1 MIIYHAFK
9 ICKILYIISLIINFN
24 NVFKSKIT
32 DSDVFCK
39 YLKHKR
45 LTKHLINERI
55 EKKELATQIV
65 WDLDEVRAEDEK
77 VILRDKCQNW
87 GTQFHSTSL
96 VNLELEE
103 LKQQHLDEIDEVK
116 RKGEQAIEALQT
128 ENKKLL
134 AQIVEAEQEL
144 NEPKNQPKVWIDGIS
159 EISYNALLIK
169 NI

>member
-1 MIIYHAFK
+1 M
-9 ICKILYIISLIINFN
+9 
-24 NVFKSKIT
+24 
-32 DSDVFCK
+32 
-39 YLKHKR
+39 
-45 LTKHLINERI
+45 
-55 EKKELATQIV
+55 ATQIV
-65 WDLDEVRAEDEK
+65 WDLAEVRAEDEK

-103 LKQQHLDEIDEVK
+103 LKQQYLDEINEVK
-116 RKGEQAIEALQT
+116 IKGEQAIEALQT

-144 NEPKNQPKVWIDGIS
+144 NEPKNQPKDWIDGIS